1 MRTRVTNKDRI
12 LDALD
17 APLRDLEIRACWL
30 GLKMSSLSYN
40 EKIEFV
46 SSYWNVSKEAVEKAV
61 YTDKA
66 LSQ

>member
-1 MRTRVTNKDRI
+1 MKTRLINKERI
-12 LDALD
+12 LESLD
-17 APLRDLEIRACWL
+17 ATLRDLEIRACWL

-40 EKIEFV
+40 EKIEFI